1 MRPAPILFA
10 SLFASQAAFL
20 TLSPVLP
27 AMARDLDLPLA
38 AVGQLGTA
46 AGLAGALAAVGI
58 TAAGSRLGVRTLLLC
73 GLSLLATGSVAM
85 AAGPT
90 FAWLLG
96 AQLALGAGVSA
107 VLAGGIAAVPAW
119 APPERRAGV
128 LAWA

>member
-1 MRPAPILFA
+1 TATSGPAPSCTRSAPTAPTSSWAASRSATRRRCTDMRPAPILFA

-46 AGLAGALAAVGI
+46 AGLAGALAAVAI

-73 GLSLLATGSVAM
+73 GL
-85 AAGPT
+85 
-90 FAWLLG
+90 
-96 AQLALGAGVSA
+96 
-107 VLAGGIAAVPAW
+107 
-119 APPERRAGV
+119 
-128 LAWA
+128 